1 MIVYIQVFSLL
12 SVGSFVTIVAQ
23 LLGGVSPEGTDIQRK
38 TVEILNS
45 KLESG
50 KPKLQREHVRCL
62 NIRNTVNT

>member
-1 MIVYIQVFSLL
+1 MVVYIQVFSLL

-23 LLGGVSPEGTDIQRK
+23 LLGGVSPESTDIQRK

-50 KPKLQREHVRCL
+50 KLKLQREHVRCV